1 MAGSA
6 AAAQLLGASVASH
19 QAGRMS
25 LFELEDARRGFN
37 NAQLALISA
46 QRDRA
51 RAWVALMKATGTQ
64 AATSSDTQGPT

>member
-1 MAGSA
+1 
-6 AAAQLLGASVASH
+6 
-19 QAGRMS
+19 MS